1 MWSLLN
7 AADQELH
14 QVRLPPQAAPR
25 LQHLLEAVRADLM
38 RSFSPALTDE
48 LRHLIHW
55 PAGPRGLDELRVES
69 VILLGWTS
77 GLVLAMLGQLEA
89 AQLRQQA
96 AAKQRTLLPSPPAAA
111 GPIAAGGTMSQPRS
125 SRNFARRWP

>member
-1 MWSLLN
+1 MRRRP
-7 AADQELH
+7 AAVAARAMRV
-14 QVRLPPQAAPR
+14 VRGLWPDRNPLRRR
-25 LQHLLEAVRADLM
+25 LDRVEGV
-38 RSFSPALTDE
+38 SPALASE
-48 LRHLIHW
+48 LCHLTNW

-69 VILLGWTS
+69 VSLLGWA
-77 GLVLAMLGQLEA
+77 GDLVLAMLGQLEA